1 MGNGAGFVLLIAVHS
16 CFFRY
21 RMRRFSTRLL
31 LMCCWLVWAQSI
43 GASDAT
49 RSEVSR
55 AEQMWAR
62 LIEDAERVRLPT
74 KFLKALPPDFIH
86 VEFDDLRT
94 YAAEYHPGDHRMVL
108 GRSLSFNA
116 AGRELK
122 PLTKMTPKQLEV
134 FYHEL
139 FHAYLDYLTVIDGQS
154 AEAGRRSDEVLH
166 FARAQQACRY
176 GEVQITPIVQRTK
189 ETESRYLTQAESW
202 EALNETWAVFIGWAV
217 WNQLEV
223 QRKSKQSMF
232 QDQRQ
237 ASRWMQRFK
246 TAFESGEF
254 RGYYVPE
261 DPDERRLAQK
271 RYLAQQSQLGLDE
284 AVVLMD
290 QVLGFQH
297 DFIEQLMTSFASPE
311 VSPCSIAKRKTG

>member
-1 MGNGAGFVLLIAVHS
+1 MGDGAGFVLLIAAHS
-16 CFFRY
+16 RFFGY
-21 RMRRFSTRLL
+21 LMRRFSTRLVLVCCCL
-31 LMCCWLVWAQSI
+31 LWAQAI

-49 RSEVSR
+49 RGVSR

-62 LIEDAERVRLPT
+62 LIEDAERIRLPT

-108 GRSLSFNA
+108 DRSLSFNA
-116 AGRELK
+116 AGRELQS
-122 PLTKMTPKQLEV
+122 LSTMTPKQLEV

-139 FHAYLDYLTVIDGQS
+139 FHAYLDYLTVIDAQS
-154 AEAGRRSDEVLH
+154 DEAGRRPDEVLH
-166 FARAQQACRY
+166 FARTQQVCRY
-176 GEVQITPIVQRTK
+176 REVRITPIVQRTK
-189 ETESRYLTQAESW
+189 ETESRYLTEAESW
-202 EALNETWAVFIGWAV
+202 ESLNETWAVFIGWAV

-223 QRKSKQSMF
+223 QRKTRQSMF

-237 ASRWMQRFK
+237 ASRWIQRFK
-246 TAFESGEF
+246 TAFENGEF

-271 RYLAQQSQLGLDE
+271 RYLAQQSQLGLGE
-284 AVVLMD
+284 AAVLMG
-290 QVLGFQH
+290 QVLGFGH
-297 DFIEQLMTSFASPE
+297 DFIERLMASFESSGASPCPAAE
-311 VSPCSIAKRKTG
+311 GKSG

>member
-1 MGNGAGFVLLIAVHS
+1 MGDGARFVLLIAVHS
-16 CFFRY
+16 CFY
-21 RMRRFSTRLL
+21 LMRRFTARLFL
-31 LMCCWLVWAQSI
+31 VCCWLVWAQPI

-49 RSEVSR
+49 RSEATGV
-55 AEQMWAR
+55 EQVWAR
-62 LIEDAERVRLPT
+62 LIADAERFRLPT
-74 KFLKALPPDFIH
+74 KFLKVLPPDFIR

-108 GRSLSFNA
+108 DRSLSFNA
-116 AGRELK
+116 AGRGLQS
-122 PLTKMTPKQLEV
+122 LSAMTPKQLEV

-139 FHAYLDYLTVIDGQS
+139 FHAYLDYLMVIDAQS
-154 AEAGRRSDEVLH
+154 NAAGRRSDALLH
-166 FARAQQACRY
+166 FARAQQSCRY
-176 GEVQITPIVQRTK
+176 GEVQITPIVQRRK

-202 EALNETWAVFIGWAV
+202 EALNETWAVFVGWAV

-223 QRKSKQSMF
+223 QGKTKQSMF

-237 ASRWMQRFK
+237 ASRWIQRFK
-246 TAFESGEF
+246 TALEDGEF

-271 RYLAQQSQLGLDE
+271 RYLAQQSQLSLDE

-297 DFIEQLMTSFASPE
+297 NFIEQLMTSFESSEASL
-311 VSPCSIAKRKTG
+311 CSAVEGKTG